1 MTPRSATLIDNP
13 SDPLARIRNGHL
25 AADLSRWAVAACRLG
40 ELTRFEVNYVGYD
53 DCNLLLTTTTGDY
66 FAKVFSSARSDEMC
80 QRYVGVLDAVVSAGI
95 AHPALRPSAGQ
106 LLLTHEASG
115 NHLVV
120 MDAVRGT
127 SFFDL
132 GSYPAGADL
141 ECVMA
146 QVLRIHALGI
156 QPPEVYDW
164 WAIPRIVSLAEE
176 MLPRLPGPDR
186 PYVQAATE
194 AFAGLDPGGLP
205 LVFSHGDL
213 TKTNVMRNTDGG
225 VSIIDFAVSNR
236 YPRVH
241 DLAMVS
247 VNLMDAD
254 PVPVQQRAVA
264 LAERYSRVAP
274 LTAGEM
280 AALPV
285 YVFAAAAMEL
295 LGAYREWLIKGNRSA
310 ETRYL
315 LDLGR
320 RTVRAAAI

>member
-1 MTPRSATLIDNP
+1 MIDNP
-13 SDPLARIRNGHL
+13 ADPLARISHGHL
-25 AADLSRWAVAACRLG
+25 VEDLSRWAVAACRLG
-40 ELTRFEVNYVGYD
+40 ELTHFEVNYVGYD
-53 DCNLLLTTTTGDY
+53 DCNLLLATTTGDY
-66 FAKVFSSARSDEMC
+66 FAKVFTAARSEEMC
-80 QRYVGVLDAVVSAGI
+80 QRYVSVLDAVVSAGI
-95 AHPALRPSAGQ
+95 AHPRLRPSAGQ

-132 GSYPAGADL
+132 GTYPTGADL
-141 ECVMA
+141 ECVMD
-146 QVLRIHALGI
+146 QVHRIHALGI

-176 MLPRLPGPDR
+176 MLPRLPGPDL
-186 PYVQAATE
+186 PYVQAATR
-194 AFAGLDPGGLP
+194 AFAGLDPGSLP

-213 TKTNVMRNTDGG
+213 TKTNVMRNVAGG
-225 VSIIDFAVSNR
+225 ISIIDFAVSNR

-241 DLAMVS
+241 DLAMLS
-247 VNLMDAD
+247 VNLMDGD
-254 PVPVQQRAVA
+254 PVAVRQRTLR
-264 LAERYSRVAP
+264 LAERYSQVAP
-274 LTAGEM
+274 LTAKEM

>member
-1 MTPRSATLIDNP
+1 MIDNP
-13 SDPLARIRNGHL
+13 ADPLDRICNGHL
-25 AADLSRWAVAACRLG
+25 VADISRWAVDACRLG
-40 ELTRFEVNYVGYD
+40 ELTHFEINYVGYD
-53 DCNLLLTTTTGDY
+53 DCNLLLATTTGDY
-66 FAKVFSSARSDEMC
+66 FAKVFTAARSDEMC
-80 QRYVGVLDAVVSAGI
+80 QRYVGVLDAVVRAGI
-95 AHPALRPSAGQ
+95 AHPRLRPSGGGQ

-120 MDAVRGT
+120 MDAVRGST
-127 SFFDL
+127 FFDL
-132 GSYPAGADL
+132 GAYPADADL
-141 ECVMA
+141 RCVMD
-146 QVLRIHALGI
+146 QVHRIHALDI
-156 QPPEVYDW
+156 EPPEVYDW
-164 WAIPRIVSLAEE
+164 WAIPRIVSLGEE

-186 PYVQAATE
+186 PYVRDAMT
-194 AFAGLDPGGLP
+194 AFAGLDRKALP

-213 TKTNVMRNTDGG
+213 TKTNVMRNIGG
-225 VSIIDFAVSNR
+225 GISIIDFAVSNR

-247 VNLMDAD
+247 VNLMDGHPL
-254 PVPVQQRAVA
+254 PVRQRT
-264 LAERYSRVAP
+264 LRLTERYSRVAA
-274 LTAGEM
+274 LTAQEM

-295 LGAYREWLIKGNRSA
+295 LGAYREWLVKGNRSA